1 MEKQKLASV
10 LFLVSGLLIVANA
23 VLLYLFISAAEHA
36 VQSHQLVLNSTQIAL
51 LSKAGPAIFALPIVG
66 IFSGLVLLLAAYM
79 VSKGKNVKMWAYLG
93 IIFSLISIAG
103 NGGFIFGFLIGIAAG
118 VVALMK

>member
-1 MEKQKLASV
+1 MEKQKWSSI
-10 LFLVSGLLIVANA
+10 LFLISGILIVANA
-23 VLLYLFISAAEHA
+23 GFLYYVLSAAESS
-36 VQSHQLVLNSTQIAL
+36 VQSHHLALNATEVAL
-51 LSKAGPAIFALPIVG
+51 LKNAGPAILALPIVG
-66 IFSGLVLLLAAYM
+66 IFSGIVLLLAAYM

-118 VVALMK
+118 VLALTK